1 MMPKSLA
8 AKVVLHTLFGNV
20 FLVLIKY
27 FAGLAAGSPAL
38 IAEAIH
44 SSGDIL
50 ASLAVLVS
58 IQLSGKPA
66 DDCHHY
72 GHGKIESLCSSA
84 LGLLMIFIGFELTR
98 DSLVRLGAGEF
109 TVPGTAALYVSAAG
123 IVIKEL
129 MYRYSVIA
137 CLKTGNQLLLADAWH
152 HRSDVLLS
160 SAVFLGIAGARAGF
174 PLLETL
180 VTLLVSVLVIRL
192 GFTFCRRGLG
202 ELVDTAPEEA
212 LLEKIRTTTTETPG
226 VEDLHCL
233 RARQAGSEVHVEL
246 HIGVDENLRVSQG
259 HAVAKEVKKTLL
271 DTFPEIRHVLVHVN
285 PLLGRGKNNP
295 DEQ

>member
-8 AKVVLHTLFGNV
+8 AKVVLHTLLGNV
-20 FLVLIKY
+20 FLVLLKY

-38 IAEAIH
+38 LAEAIH

-58 IQLSGKPA
+58 IKLSGKPA
-66 DDCHHY
+66 DGRHHY
-72 GHGKIESLCSSA
+72 GHGKVESLCSSA

-98 DSLVRLGAGEF
+98 ETLARMGAGEF
-109 TVPGTAALYVSAAG
+109 AVPGIAALYVSAVG

-129 MYRYSVIA
+129 MYRYSITA

-202 ELVDTAPEEA
+202 ELVDTAPEEDV
-212 LLEKIRTTTTETPG
+212 LKKIRATTTGTPG

-233 RARQAGSEVHVEL
+233 RARQSGSDVHVEL
-246 HIGVDENLRVSQG
+246 HIGVDENLSVSQG
-259 HAVAKEVKKTLL
+259 HAVAKDVKQALL
-271 DTFPEIRHVLVHVN
+271 NAFPEIRHVLVHVN
-285 PLLGRGKNNP
+285 PLPGKDNSGQ
-295 DEQ
+295 ER